1 MNPIVI
7 GLGLLVLYCIGTAI
21 YRLYLSPLAKIPGPK
36 LAALTPWYNAYYDLV
51 LGGQYVWRVE
61 EMHRQYGPI
70 VRPRPDTVH
79 VNDPAFVDKLYSQSP
94 KLRRERHKTILQT
107 LQAPGSI
114 LATQDHDM
122 HRRRRAALNPYF
134 SHQNVR
140 RLVPVINDTLL
151 NLLRRMD
158 GWAKEEQ
165 PVHMNTAYRGATKD
179 VIQEYCFGGGQKCLD
194 MEDCNAAFFD
204 VITPQR
210 VCHLGTHVYWLAYLM
225 ANLPPSLMT
234 VLLPRV
240 GVFANF
246 MINLAEEIK
255 VVQQA
260 KELPEGRTIFH
271 EILRSDIPESEKGTS
286 RLTDEAMVLV
296 VAGSE
301 TTASTL
307 AAITYHMLSEPESL
321 ARLKAELKTVMPT
334 STELPDAAKLDGLP
348 YLNAVIQEAL
358 RLYPGA
364 THRQDRIAPDEDLV
378 YESPDGK
385 QYVMPAG
392 TGIGMTAPLINR
404 HPDLYQNPEEFQ
416 PQRYIDDPYL
426 SKHLFSFS
434 KGTRQCIGINL
445 AYQELQSFTAGIFR
459 KYDLYDPTKKE
470 QGGPT
475 LELYQ
480 TKREDVAMDADYI
493 TPAQVPGS
501 HGLRI
506 RIRQ

>member
-1 MNPIVI
+1 
-7 GLGLLVLYCIGTAI
+7 
-21 YRLYLSPLAKIPGPK
+21 LAKIPGPK

-51 LGGQYVWRVE
+51 KGGQYVWRVE

-70 VRPRPDTVH
+70 IRPRPDTVH
-79 VNDPAFVDKLYSQSP
+79 VNDPAFVDKLYTQSP
-94 KLRRERHKTILQT
+94 KLRRERYKTVLNT
-107 LQAPGSI
+107 LHAPGSI

-140 RLVPVINDTLL
+140 KLVPVINDTVS

-158 GWAKEEQ
+158 GWAREGS
-165 PVHMNTAYRGATKD
+165 PVQMNTVFRGATMD

-194 MEDCNAAFFD
+194 MEDCNAAFFE

-210 VCHLGTHVYWLAYLM
+210 VCHLGTHVHWLAALL
-225 ANLPPSLMT
+225 ANLPPALMK

-240 GVFANF
+240 GVFADFIN
-246 MINLAEEIK
+246 NLAEEIK
-255 VVQQA
+255 TIKQA

-271 EILRSDIPESEKGTS
+271 EILQSDIPEPEKEVR
-286 RLTDEAMVLV
+286 RLTDEAMILV

-301 TTASTL
+301 STASTL
-307 AAITYHMLSEPESL
+307 VAITYHMLSEPESL
-321 ARLKAELKTVMPT
+321 ARLKAELQSVMPT
-334 STELPDAAKLDGLP
+334 ATEFPADPAALDGLP
-348 YLNAVIQEAL
+348 YLNAVIQEAI

-364 THRQDRIAPDEDLV
+364 THRQDRVAPDEDLV

-385 QYVMPAG
+385 HFIIPAG
-392 TGIGMTAPLINR
+392 TGVGMTAPHLNR
-404 HPDLYQNPEEFQ
+404 HPDLYKDPESFL

-434 KGTRQCIGINL
+434 KGTRRCIGINL
-445 AYQELQSFTAGIFR
+445 AYQELQSFTAAIFR

-480 TKREDVAMDADYI
+480 TKREDVAIDADYI
-493 TPAQVPGS
+493 MPAYRPGS
-501 HGLRI
+501 AGLRI